1 MTTEKII
8 ETIKD
13 NKERYLKEA
22 SFARVKLQ
30 ANMKDMTAQQIST
43 EMMFI
48 QDMESRAYCLFLLLE
63 ELEAL

>member
-1 MTTEKII
+1 MPTEKII

-30 ANMKDMTAQQIST
+30 ANMKAMTAQQIST